1 MEQVVV
7 ALPFPASF
15 QMQTAVRRAFRL
27 WRQHTPLPGET
38 PPGYLPY
45 LGELSFNEAASLYA
59 CLHVPLT
66 VTRQSAGEMTLHIPA
81 LVPAHNIAA
90 PANTTF
96 VRWKIVAASCAIAS
110 AKPMDHFTSVIT
122 MPYNT
127 GVVPAADVLLPLKM
141 PKGTVALVVV
151 ALEFCKGK
159 EGNLQPITGERY
171 LPSRV
176 VGGVV
181 N

>member
-1 MEQVVV
+1 MAKQVNMHFRGRIGNMIYYQWRDIWCIRSMPKKVHQDKKVKAQGKTNGWSTIMGKSLREQVVE

-66 VTRQSAGEMTLHIPA
+66 
-81 LVPAHNIAA
+81 AH
-90 PANTTF
+90 
-96 VRWKIVAASCAIAS
+96 
-110 AKPMDHFTSVIT
+110 
-122 MPYNT
+122 
-127 GVVPAADVLLPLKM
+127 G
-141 PKGTVALVVV
+141 
-151 ALEFCKGK
+151 
-159 EGNLQPITGERY
+159 
-171 LPSRV
+171 SR
-176 VGGVV
+176 GSGSLTIL
-181 N
+181 